1 MRRLSLSMHLRYLRQ
16 EEKGKSRGL
25 YETCFPE
32 DTAKFVD
39 YYYEEKCRDNEIIV
53 LEEQDHICS
62 MIHANPFSVSY
73 CGQRA
78 DVHYLVAVAT
88 DPMYRRQGCMRRLL
102 QELLRK
108 ERKKGEPFS
117 FLMPADPAYY
127 EPFGYRYWENQ
138 RVWETEDAQTE
149 KLCGYIMNQKNC
161 AGDADNEELAQISN
175 QILDEKFDLY
185 IPRNASYYERMK
197 KEQQSEDGAVVPVY
211 DGNGQL
217 CGSFCYSMEDGF
229 EIREPLWKADA
240 KLPGESENLCL
251 PKERETPLMM
261 GRILHLPAFVKL
273 LRFVDVYE
281 ETLQIRDELLP
292 ENNGCYRI
300 YIDSTG
306 GTAEK
311 VEQCESAS
319 AMDIAIF
326 GQQMFDRLKIFV
338 NELV

>member
-1 MRRLSLSMHLRYLRQ
+1 MRLRYLGQ

-32 DTAKFVD
+32 DTEKFID

-53 LEEQDHICS
+53 LEDQDQICS
-62 MIHANPFSVSY
+62 MIHANPFPMRM
-73 CGQRA
+73 CGQQTA
-78 DVHYLVAVAT
+78 VHYLVAVAT
-88 DPMYRRQGCMRRLL
+88 DPAYRRQGCMRRLL
-102 QELLRK
+102 QKLLQA
-108 ERKKGEPFS
+108 ERDSGEPFS

-127 EPFGYRYWENQ
+127 EPFGYRYWNSQ
-138 RVWETEDAQTE
+138 RVWETDNGQTE
-149 KLCGYIMNQKNC
+149 KLQDYALRQTAYSGQT
-161 AGDADNEELAQISN
+161 DNEELAQISN

-185 IPRNASYYERMK
+185 IPRNASYYERMEN
-197 KEQQSEDGAVVPVY
+197 EQQSEDGAVVPVY
-211 DGNGQL
+211 YDNGQIG
-217 CGSFCYSMEDGF
+217 GSFCYSMEDGF
-229 EIREPLWKADA
+229 EIREPLWKAGV
-240 KLPGESENLCL
+240 KLTGEAGELPL
-251 PKERETPLMM
+251 PKEQVKPVMM
-261 GRILHLPAFVKL
+261 GRILNFPAFVKL
-273 LRFVDVYE
+273 LHFADVYE

-311 VEQCESAS
+311 VEQCENAS